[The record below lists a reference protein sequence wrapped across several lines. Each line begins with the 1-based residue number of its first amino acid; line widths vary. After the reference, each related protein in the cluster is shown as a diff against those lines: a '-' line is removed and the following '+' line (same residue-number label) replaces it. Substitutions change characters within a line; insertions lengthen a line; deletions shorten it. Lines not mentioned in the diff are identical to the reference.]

1 MLIDFPMQTMLII
14 MLCILIGDA
23 LFEFILDVLNLKN
36 LKPELPEEGT
46 GIYDPEK
53 YARSQ
58 QYYKANQTFSWIV
71 SATSLLGTLA
81 MLLLGGFGWLDIWL
95 RNHTNN
101 PVFLAL
107 LFFGVLMLVSGLLQL
122 PFQLYKIFVIE
133 EKFGF
138 NKMSIRTFVTDKIKG
153 LIIGG
158 VIGGLLLSL
167 LVMIYENTGS
177 YFWILSWVTVSVVM
191 LFATMFY
198 ASWILPMFN
207 KLSPLPEGSLRTAI
221 EEYSRK
227 TGFQVQNIFVMDGSK
242 RSAKANAFFSGL
254 GKKKKIV
261 LFDTLIQNH
270 TTEELVAV
278 LAHET
283 GHYRLKHTR
292 TGLLLGLLQTGLMF
306 YMLSFFLGNVN
317 LAHALGA
324 EIPSFH
330 LNILAFGILYTPVS
344 HVLSI
349 FMNMNSRKHEFEAD
363 GFAKKTSDANAM
375 ISALKKLSVD
385 NLSNLTPHP
394 AYVFVHYSH
403 PPLLERI
410 KALQS

>member
-81 MLLLGGFGWLDIWL
+81 MLLLGGFGWLDLWL

-158 VIGGLLLSL
+158 IISGLLLSL
-167 LVMIYENTGS
+167 LVMIYENTGN

-261 LFDTLIQNH
+261 LFDTLI
-270 TTEELVAV
+270 
-278 LAHET
+278 
-283 GHYRLKHTR
+283 
-292 TGLLLGLLQTGLMF
+292 
-306 YMLSFFLGNVN
+306 
-317 LAHALGA
+317 
-324 EIPSFH
+324 
-330 LNILAFGILYTPVS
+330 
-344 HVLSI
+344 
-349 FMNMNSRKHEFEAD
+349 
-363 GFAKKTSDANAM
+363 
-375 ISALKKLSVD
+375 
-385 NLSNLTPHP
+385 
-394 AYVFVHYSH
+394 
-403 PPLLERI
+403 
-410 KALQS
+410 

>member
-1 MLIDFPMQTMLII
+1 
-14 MLCILIGDA
+14 
-23 LFEFILDVLNLKN
+23 
-36 LKPELPEEGT
+36 
-46 GIYDPEK
+46 
-53 YARSQ
+53 
-58 QYYKANQTFSWIV
+58 
-71 SATSLLGTLA
+71 
-81 MLLLGGFGWLDIWL
+81 
-95 RNHTNN
+95 
-101 PVFLAL
+101 
-107 LFFGVLMLVSGLLQL
+107 MLVSGLLQL

-177 YFWILSWVTVSVVM
+177 YFWILSWVTVSIVM